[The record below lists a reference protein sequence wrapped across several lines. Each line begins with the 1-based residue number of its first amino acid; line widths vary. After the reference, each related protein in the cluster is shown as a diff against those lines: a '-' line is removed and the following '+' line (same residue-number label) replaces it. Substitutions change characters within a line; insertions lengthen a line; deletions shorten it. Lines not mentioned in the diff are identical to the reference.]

1 MKDLAKELD
10 EIKDELTS
18 ARIEIKELMDAVNK
32 AKKVINKMDFGITG
46 NIRKSYGF
54 AGNRMFYI
62 GVATGTVY
70 EKPIRKDL
78 VKIMQ
83 DIGSATLNDILKVN
97 DYFMG
102 IKNV

>member
-10 EIKDELTS
+10 EIKDELTA
-18 ARIEIKELMDAVNK
+18 ARLEIKELADAVNK

-54 AGNRMFYI
+54 TGSRMFYI

-70 EKPIRKDL
+70 ERPMRKDL
-78 VKIMQ
+78 AKIMQ
-83 DIGSATLNDILKVN
+83 NISTATLNDILKVN

-102 IKNV
+102 IKNG